1 MIKYLKDKILALTE
15 VAGIEINISGDDKL
29 LIHVVHLKNEN
40 GKIKKVNELTNLK
53 DFEQLKSKLDINIPF
68 CVAISGKGILIRKSV
83 TGSNNTISDFLPG
96 INPND
101 FHTEKLILSQDNQHL
116 FITKKDVIIP
126 LLQQLQS
133 MGFSVIY
140 LTLGL
145 AALGNVLP
153 FLSGDIQYL
162 ITTQSYIFTNNAKET
177 NIASH
182 SKEIDFHAEE
192 LLLKN
197 QYFKQVSIVAFS
209 VALEPFITS
218 LSTLS
223 GGYEEDA
230 IIKTRKEF
238 ADKKIFRFAGWTC
251 LLGFFLIL
259 LTNYFVFNYYYNKN
273 TELNE
278 SASQLLQRQKEYES
292 QKKQLDSSL
301 SFMNTLGWDLSSKH
315 SYHLDRIAALV
326 PGSVVLTSLQSSP
339 AIENTESNVQLFDNK
354 KILVSGTCD
363 QPTDLNDFVNAVKNL
378 PETRTVTLKNY
389 VYKKEKATAIFMVEI
404 EHE

>member
-1 MIKYLKDKILALTE
+1 MIKYLKDKMLALTE

-29 LIHVVHLKNEN
+29 LIHAVHLKNEN
-40 GKIKKVNELTNLK
+40 GKIKKINELTNLK
-53 DFEQLKSKLDINIPF
+53 DFEQLKSKLDINIPL
-68 CVAISGKGILIRKSV
+68 CVAISGKGILIRKGVAGNS
-83 TGSNNTISDFLPG
+83 NTISDFLPG

-101 FHTEKLILSQDNQHL
+101 FYAEKLILNEDSQHL
-116 FITKKDVIIP
+116 FITKKEVIIP

-145 AALGNVLP
+145 AAIGNVLP

-162 ITTQSYIFTNNAKET
+162 ITTQSYVFSNNAKET
-177 NIASH
+177 NIGSH
-182 SKEIDFHAEE
+182 SKEIDFHTEE

-223 GGYEEDA
+223 GGYEEDT
-230 IIKTRKEF
+230 IIKTRKEL

-259 LTNYFVFNYYYNKN
+259 LINYFVFNYYYNKN

-292 QKKQLDSSL
+292 QKKQLDSSV
-301 SFMNTLGWDLSSKH
+301 SFMSTLGWDLSSKH

-339 AIENTESNVQLFDNK
+339 TIENTESNVQLFDNK